1 MNRCNKIASSGAIIV
16 TLAFAF
22 CRGGRSKP
30 LLADRRHDSARPWQ
44 SCRTRRR
51 PDTNLRAASRDPQ
64 PAQHGVLIVSYFLGG
79 ASGAIL
85 GGLGVYLDAWIGL
98 AASRRHAWREMTPP
112 RGAKTERPGS
122 SDPVLFQ
129 CSGAK
134 IEPLWGAHE
143 LQQRYREAFFR
154 KAPFDV
160 LPFNLVQL
168 GFE

>member
-1 MNRCNKIASSGAIIV
+1 MNPCNNIASSGAIIV

-30 LLADRRHDSARPWQ
+30 LLPDRRHDSARPWQ
-44 SCRTRRR
+44 SCPAVGNQTPSYALR
-51 PDTNLRAASRDPQ
+51 PEARSRLNT
-64 PAQHGVLIVSYFLGG
+64 VVSYFLGG

-85 GGLGVYLDAWIGL
+85 GGLGAHLDAWIGL

-143 LQQRYREAFFR
+143 LQQRYREALFR